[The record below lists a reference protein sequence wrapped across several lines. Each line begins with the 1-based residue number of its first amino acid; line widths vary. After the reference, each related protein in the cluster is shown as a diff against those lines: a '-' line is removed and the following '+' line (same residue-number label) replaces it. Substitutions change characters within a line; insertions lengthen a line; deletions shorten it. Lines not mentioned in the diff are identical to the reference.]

1 MRAECAG
8 NPCGVTVRGKVSALR
23 TVVGKKRLAVE
34 AKPVSI
40 LLAAGQPSTLRLKFK
55 PVDYRTLKR
64 ALAHGTKLVA
74 TISASAKSG
83 NFGATARRHMKLVAG
98 SSHVHR

>member
-1 MRAECAG
+1 M
-8 NPCGVTVRGKVSALR
+8 TIRGKVSALR

-34 AKPVSI
+34 AKPVSV

-55 PVDYRTLKR
+55 PVDYRKLKR

-74 TISASAKSG
+74 MISATAKSG

-98 SSHVHR
+98 GRHPH